1 MILDDFG
8 LGIFLDSSKKRLFE
22 EKAVLNRKQLVTLE
36 FRQALDTQLNA
47 ARIFSWIGCNSHA
60 THDVKTASHM
70 RCEAKTKAC
79 RGKLQ
84 VFWLVWWNDGVS
96 WVLRLHLGDAWWG
109 RLESRKHLALQ
120 RQPGQ
125 RRTRGFWELQ
135 NEIVFKGRN
144 FLLWRVQIVK
154 QQDIRWLG

>member
-22 EKAVLNRKQLVTLE
+22 EKAVLK

-47 ARIFSWIGCNSHA
+47 ARICNSQA
-60 THDVKTASHM
+60 THDVKTSSHM
-70 RCEAKTKAC
+70 RCEAKTN
-79 RGKLQ
+79 R
-84 VFWLVWWNDGVS
+84 NDGVS

-135 NEIVFKGRN
+135 NEICFQGKKLPFVKGSNSQTARYTLTRLN
-144 FLLWRVQIVK
+144 
-154 QQDIRWLG
+154 